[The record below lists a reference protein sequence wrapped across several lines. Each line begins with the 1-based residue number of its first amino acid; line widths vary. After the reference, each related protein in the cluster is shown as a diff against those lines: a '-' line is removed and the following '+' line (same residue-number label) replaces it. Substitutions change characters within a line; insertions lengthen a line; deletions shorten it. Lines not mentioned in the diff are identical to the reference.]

1 MRLLLPTDFVFPNND
16 AVKLINDFFGESH
29 EIALLHVISDEGF
42 SNPPMTE
49 EDYNKEIAY
58 KRTQLEEL
66 SKMFKSKTKVIVRKG
81 AITNS
86 VVNFFEESGSDILIL
101 GHQKLGF
108 FDRFLN
114 RDIRKEVLNIV
125 RCPVM
130 CF

>member
-1 MRLLLPTDFVFPNND
+1 
-16 AVKLINDFFGESH
+16 
-29 EIALLHVISDEGF
+29 
-42 SNPPMTE
+42 MTE